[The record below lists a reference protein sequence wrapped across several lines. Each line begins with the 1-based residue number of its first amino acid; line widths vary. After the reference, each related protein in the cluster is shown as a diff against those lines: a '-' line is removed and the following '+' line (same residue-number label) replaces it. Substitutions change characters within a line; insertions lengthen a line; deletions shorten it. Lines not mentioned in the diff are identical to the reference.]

1 MVVYKCLLNIRFLF
15 FLLWWIFLLAAGAA
29 GQTGD
34 TFNDNASLDQC
45 LGYALKHQPV
55 VAQSAIREKVAK
67 NNTGAALSGWL
78 PQVDVSANY
87 QHYLLQPV
95 SIFPDFSNP
104 EGPKREVT
112 TGVVNTSAIQLN
124 ASQNIFDPDL
134 VIAGRASGLYNRQAK
149 QSTKQNLIELVVN
162 VSKAF
167 YDVLLAKARLDFYLE
182 DRTRLE
188 KSLQDARSL
197 FENGLNDKIDFQ
209 RAQIALNNVDAEIA
223 GTREEIRVKN
233 TVLKQLMGYPLSM
246 PLTITMDSSKL
257 QQTTFLDTSL
267 TTSHR
272 NRVEYQL
279 QETSIRLQQAE
290 VTRQRMQFLPSLS
303 AYANYNLVYQNDN
316 LNALYDRDFPNSS
329 AGLRLS
335 LPLFSGGQ
343 RMFRIKA
350 AKLHL
355 EDMKLDSVNLGNRI
369 RTEFETA
376 MASYKSNMKT
386 LEAARQN
393 VILADGIY
401 NTVRL
406 QYNQGIKS
414 FLEVIVSEADLRSA
428 RINELNA
435 LYRLITSRIDVD
447 AAVGNISTNY

>member
-1 MVVYKCLLNIRFLF
+1 MFLLNYLHDIRFIII
-15 FLLWWIFLLAAGAA
+15 LLSCTILSATGAA
-29 GQTGD
+29 GQPD
-34 TFNDNASLDQC
+34 AVLNDNASLNQC
-45 LGYALKHQPV
+45 LSYALKHQPV
-55 VAQSAIREKVAK
+55 VAQSRIREKVAR

-78 PQVDVSANY
+78 PQVDVNANY

-104 EGPKREVT
+104 EGPKREIT
-112 TGVVNTSAIQLN
+112 TGVVNTSAIQMN

-134 VIAGRASGLYNRQAK
+134 VIAGRASGLYNRQAT
-149 QSTKQNLIELVVN
+149 QATQQNMVELVVN

-167 YDVLLAKARLDFYLE
+167 YDVLLARARLDFYLE

-209 RAQIALNNVDAEIA
+209 RAQIALNNVDAEIS
-223 GTREEIRVKN
+223 GTREEIRVKS
-233 TVLKQLMGYPLSM
+233 TVLKQLMGYPLAM
-246 PLTITMDSSKL
+246 PLSVTMDSSGL
-257 QQTTFLDTSL
+257 QQTTYLDTSL
-267 TTSHR
+267 IISHR
-272 NRVEYQL
+272 NRIEYQL

-290 VTRQRMQFLPSLS
+290 VTRQRIQFLPSLS

-335 LPLFSGGQ
+335 LPIFNGGRRLFQ
-343 RMFRIKA
+343 IRA
-350 AKLHL
+350 ATLHL

-369 RTEFETA
+369 QTEFETA

-447 AAVGNISTNY
+447 AAAGNISTNY